1 MAPMGRNYGRGGHR
15 DHGSHGGKLDED
27 FSNDK
32 PTDPPESE
40 KLKLIEDSKTEF
52 FKRRKIELT
61 NLPNDPRPEV
71 SPELFIVCD
80 QLPIRLTVTWGHEC
94 NAKL

>member
-1 MAPMGRNYGRGGHR
+1 MAPMGRGFGRGG
-15 DHGSHGGKLDED
+15 GGGGNRGDQARAVEGDKMDEHED

-32 PTDPPESE
+32 PTDPADSE

-71 SPELFIVCD
+71 IVHFRCD
-80 QLPIRLTVTWGHEC
+80 LILIC
-94 NAKL
+94 